1 MKYQKSTL
9 DNGIT
14 LLTVPIPDSESVV
27 VNFFVKT
34 GSRNEPKKL
43 RGVSHFLE
51 HLFFKGTKK
60 YPTAQDLSSAVE
72 AIGAEYNAATSKEYT
87 VFYIKAAAAHLPFI
101 FDVLSDMLLRPILDE
116 AEIEREKGV
125 ILEEMRMYR
134 DTPMRYVP
142 DLLEELM
149 WPASDLGAQII
160 GDEKTVMG
168 ISRKNILDYLAKYY
182 VNPNLILAVA
192 GKFSETELHR
202 LINKYWH
209 RGKTGTPSVF
219 RRAPA
224 PVARTQVKLEY
235 KKTEQAH
242 LALGFY
248 GVDYNSPDVFGLD
261 VLCNVL
267 GGGMSSR
274 LFSEIRE
281 RRGLAYYVR
290 ASQGHYQD
298 TGSIVISAGLRLG
311 KVEEALALTAA
322 ELKKLCQQK
331 VASRE
336 LKKAKE
342 NLKGRMTLA
351 LEDSESRLEWY
362 LEQAA
367 FCRKI
372 LNPRSVFQ
380 AIDAVTP
387 EQLLKLAQKVFN
399 KRNFRLALIGPFRGR
414 EQKFKKLIKL

>member
-1 MKYQKSTL
+1 MRYEKKIL

-14 LLTVPIPDSESVV
+14 LLTVPIPDSQSVV

-43 RGVSHFLE
+43 RGISHFLE

-60 YPTAQDLSSAVE
+60 YPSAQILSSTVE
-72 AIGAEYNAATSKEYT
+72 AIGAEYNAATGKEYT
-87 VFYIKAAAAHLPFI
+87 VFYIKAAANHLPFI
-101 FDVLSDMLLRPILDE
+101 FDVLSDMLLRPILDPQ
-116 AEIEREKGV
+116 EIEREKGV

-134 DTPMRYVP
+134 DTPMRHVP

-149 WPASDLGAQII
+149 WPASDLGAQIV
-160 GDEKTVMG
+160 GDEKTIAS
-168 ISRKNILDYLAKYY
+168 ISRKDILGYLGKHY
-182 VNPNLILAVA
+182 VNPNLIIAVA
-192 GKFSETELHR
+192 GKFSEKELDG
-202 LINKYWH
+202 LIKKYWT
-209 RGKTGTPSVF
+209 RGKAGNRSLF
-219 RRAPA
+219 RAAPA
-224 PVARTQVKLEY
+224 PASRTAVKLEY

-248 GVDYNSPDVFGLD
+248 GVDYDNPDSYGIE
-261 VLCNVL
+261 VLCNIL

-290 ASQGHYQD
+290 AGQAHYQD
-298 TGSIVISAGLRLG
+298 TGSVVISAGLRLN
-311 KVEEALALTAA
+311 KVEEALSVTAM
-322 ELKKLCQQK
+322 ELKKICTQK
-331 VASRE
+331 VGAKE

-367 FCRKI
+367 FCKKI
-372 LNPRSVFQ
+372 LNPKSAFDRV
-380 AIDAVTP
+380 DAVTP
-387 EQLLKLAQKVFN
+387 AQVMSLAQRIFH

-414 EQKFKKLIKL
+414 EQKFKELIKI